1 MLFPNYFEDTSIL
14 RVGALPATTYFIP
27 GGTETE
33 AIGAREDSTRFLS
46 LCGDYR
52 FRYEENVR
60 LIVEEYWAENY
71 DVSGW
76 DVIPV
81 PSVWQNFG
89 YDRHQYTNIRYP
101 IPVDPPFVPYDNPCG
116 VYVREFD
123 YHKEA
128 GTCCH
133 LCLEGADSACY
144 LWVNGHFAGY
154 TQVPHATTKFDVT
167 NFVRK
172 GKNQICFLV
181 VKWSDGTYLEDQD
194 KLRTSG
200 LFREVY
206 LLTRDKEHMG
216 DLRILPCPTENGYRL
231 SATWTGLDG
240 IPVCYRLLDP
250 DGKEVAAG
258 KAADALDLAVS
269 SPKEWNAETPYL
281 YTLILHAGNEFIA
294 QKVGFR
300 HIDIDENKVVRLNGQ
315 AIKFRGVNRHD
326 SDPIAGSAITLEQ
339 VRADLLLMK
348 AHNINAIRTSH
359 YPPQPRML
367 ELCDQLGFY
376 VIDEADI
383 ESHGMSWA
391 FGPPGEG
398 SRLMDDPMYHDAVVD
413 RIVRMVMT
421 DFNHP
426 SVVIWSL
433 GNESGYGQS
442 LVDALA
448 WIKEQKD
455 GRLTHYES
463 LWPYQNKPFSTDDL
477 DLFSRMYPS
486 LLEID
491 EYMEKDPQ
499 KPFIMCEYSHAM
511 GNGPGDLE
519 DYYQSI
525 DKFPMFCGGFVWEWC
540 DHAVK
545 EGDKYL
551 YGGDFG
557 EFPHDGNFCMDGLV
571 YPDRRPHTGLL
582 EYKNVIR
589 PVRLVRADVEKGE
602 FVFRNTLGFVDAA
615 ERYAL
620 EVVVKADGEEVSRQ
634 RLEGQDV
641 SISPL
646 SERLI
651 YFSLP
656 NVGEKYASV
665 DFLWVAAADLTGQ
678 PEGTVVGF
686 DQIVFK
692 KEPPMPVAPLSLG
705 EDSFTVTEKGRRLT
719 AVGQT
724 VSAAWDLGTGLPC
737 SLQINGKEMFT
748 RPVSFNLWRAPTDN
762 DSDPAD
768 NWRNAGFHH
777 SFSRVKEISTQTE
790 GSLVRVHTKVSL
802 CAVAVEN
809 TMEIEA
815 NWTLEESG
823 RLTLTLQGEKS
834 PQMPWLPRFGL
845 RLFLPN
851 ETDKVVYFGYG
862 PTESYVDKHHAC
874 RFDRFESDADGLY
887 EPYLKPQENG
897 SHYGCTEVTVSG
909 GDRKVAVCAGSP
921 FSFNLSHYTQEEL
934 TAKKHRHELTK
945 ADATVLCVDLA
956 QSGVGSRSCG
966 PELLDKYRVNGTHF
980 EATLQFV
987 FE

>member
-1 MLFPNYFEDTSIL
+1 MLFPNYFEDASVI
-14 RVGALPATTYFIP
+14 RVGALPASTYCIP
-27 GGTETE
+27 GRTE
-33 AIGAREDSTRFLS
+33 AEAVGVREQSSRFLS
-46 LCGDYR
+46 LCGEYR

-60 LIVEEYWAENY
+60 LIEEEYWAEGY

-89 YDRHQYTNIRYP
+89 YDHHQYTNIRYP

-116 VYVREFD
+116 VYVRDFD
-123 YHKEA
+123 YHKEE

-133 LCLEGADSACY
+133 LCLEGADSGCY

-167 NFVRK
+167 KQIRE
-172 GKNQICFLV
+172 GKNRVCFVV

-206 LLTRDKEHMG
+206 LLTRDKEHMT
-216 DLRILPCPTENGYRL
+216 DLRLLPSPTESGYRL
-231 SATWTGLDG
+231 SALWTGLDG
-240 IPVCYRLLDP
+240 VTVSYRLLDP
-250 DGKEVAAG
+250 SGKEVASG
-258 KAADALDLAVS
+258 KAVDCLELAVS
-269 SPKEWNAETPYL
+269 SPLEWTAETPFL
-281 YTLILHAGNEFIA
+281 YTLILHAGKEFLS
-294 QKVGFR
+294 QRVGFR
-300 HIDIDENKVVRLNGQ
+300 HIAIDENKVVRLNGQ
-315 AIKFRGVNRHD
+315 PIKFRGVNRHD
-326 SDPIAGSAITLEQ
+326 SDPVVGPACSLEQ

-367 ELCDQLGFY
+367 ELCDELGFY

-391 FGPPGEG
+391 YGPSGEG

-413 RIVRMVMT
+413 RIARMVMT

-455 GRLTHYES
+455 GRLTHYEG

-477 DLFSRMYPS
+477 DLFSRMYAS
-486 LLEID
+486 LPEID
-491 EYMEKDPQ
+491 EYMEKDPK
-499 KPFIMCEYSHAM
+499 KPFILCEYCHAM

-519 DYYQSI
+519 DYYQSM
-525 DKFPMFCGGFVWEWC
+525 DKYPLFCGGFVWEWC
-540 DHAVK
+540 DHSVK
-545 EGDKYL
+545 EGDRYL

-557 EFPHDGNFCMDGLV
+557 EYPHDGNFCMDGLV

-582 EYKNVIR
+582 EYKNVLR
-589 PVRLVRADVEKGE
+589 PVRLVGTDLEKGE
-602 FVFRNTLGFVDAA
+602 FVFRNTWEFTDVAG
-615 ERYAL
+615 RYAL
-620 EVVVKADGEEVSRQ
+620 DVVIKADGEEISRQ
-634 RLEGQDV
+634 RLEGQEV

-646 SERLI
+646 SERRFTFPI
-651 YFSLP
+651 P
-656 NVGEKYASV
+656 QV
-665 DFLWVAAADLTGQ
+665 DGRYVTLDLVWVAATDLTGQ

-686 DQIVFK
+686 DQVVVK
-692 KEPPMPVAPLSLG
+692 KDAPSPVMPEPFG
-705 EDSFTVTEKGRRLT
+705 EDAFTVTEKGRYLT
-719 AVGQT
+719 AAGTKV
-724 VSAAWDLGTGLPC
+724 VASWDMGTGLPC
-737 SLQINGKEMFT
+737 SLQVAGKEMFT
-748 RPVSFNLWRAPTDN
+748 RPVAFNLWRAPTDN
-762 DSDPAD
+762 DVGPAG
-768 NWRNAGFHH
+768 NWRNAGFQR
-777 SFSRVKEISTQTE
+777 SFSRAKEIRAE
-790 GSLVRVHTKVSL
+790 AEKGLIRVHTKISL

-809 TMEIEA
+809 AMEVEA
-815 NWTLEESG
+815 DWVLEESG
-823 RLTLTLQGEKS
+823 RLTLTLQGEKA

-845 RLFLPN
+845 RLFLPY

-874 RFDRFESDADGLY
+874 RFDRFECDADGLY

-897 SHYGCTEVTVSG
+897 SHYGCTEVSVSG
-909 GDRKVAVCAGSP
+909 GGRKVDVCAGAP

-934 TAKKHRHELTK
+934 TEKKHRHELTK
-945 ADATVLCVDLA
+945 ADDTVLCVDLA

-966 PELLDKYRVNGTHF
+966 PELMDKYRVNGTHF